1 MLRDFASG
9 TPLSTTRKPP
19 PLGQLGGTLDLLTS
33 LDRQLYLD
41 GSQPFMFSS
50 RAPWAQAEVGLTRE
64 ASEDI
69 GVLDKNGRINEVVC
83 KFIKAVCRDG
93 GESEESPKVKSDIR
107 VPLHFDQ
114 QWR

>member
-1 MLRDFASG
+1 MNEIKDEAEKASILRLRGFVNKDPRAFPEFILMCFN
-9 TPLSTTRKPP
+9 PL
-19 PLGQLGGTLDLLTS
+19 
-33 LDRQLYLD
+33 
-41 GSQPFMFSS
+41 
-50 RAPWAQAEVGLTRE
+50 RAPSDITRE